1 MAGADGGQA
10 ERPSAMPP
18 AQYALL
24 SGGMKVPILM
34 PAHELAPTG
43 ADADAAEGDGLLV
56 GKGPKKSTNE
66 TMHIVVCVLTHVRDA
81 AMLVL
86 GGSLL
91 HVGAN
96 VLGTENVERV
106 EKCVFMEPFF
116 VVLVGVLWAITLV
129 CAVTR
134 YRGYLGLVP
143 DTLLDLSLVFLG
155 AALQISVKPTDWIS
169 SVEDRWCSISAA
181 DIGPLPLLAWLLGE
195 ALSFVSSAKTVVDWA
210 TRPPCGTPGVLWV
223 IVYGIAGAASF
234 PLIDGVLSPAL
245 RELVDNSLNG
255 TLVES

>member
-1 MAGADGGQA
+1 
-10 ERPSAMPP
+10 MPP
-18 AQYALL
+18 PAYALL
-24 SGGMKVPILM
+24 HGGMKVPILM
-34 PAHELAPTG
+34 PAHELELATTG
-43 ADADAAEGDGLLV
+43 ADASEAEGDGLLV
-56 GKGPKKSTNE
+56 GKGRKKTTNE

-91 HVGAN
+91 HVGVN

-116 VVLVGVLWAITLV
+116 VVLVGILWALTLV
-129 CAVTR
+129 CAVSR
-134 YRGYLGLVP
+134 YMNYLGLVP

-169 SVEDRWCSISAA
+169 SVEDRWCSITAA

-195 ALSFVSSAKTVVDWA
+195 SLSFVSSAKTVVDWA
-210 TRPPCGTPGVLWV
+210 TRPPCGTPGLLWV
-223 IVYGIAGAASF
+223 CIYGVAGVASF

-245 RELVDNSLNG
+245 RELVDAGLNG
-255 TLVES
+255 TLIDA